1 MSGTKNN
8 RELYKDA
15 FSKLHASDAV
25 IRKEDKMRNA
35 KKTIRLNKLAAACI
49 CIALLTGATSGITYA
64 ATDGDTANPVKAV
77 KIFINGQ
84 ELDAD
89 MQKNDDGSYIIHMK
103 KGDKIDA
110 ELEDGTSVSAS
121 ISDQADDYETDFAV
135 VTDDATGTLSIADSS
150 SGTDSKD

>member
-8 RELYKDA
+8 RELYKAA
-15 FSKLHASDAV
+15 FSKLHTSDAV
-25 IRKEDKMRNA
+25 IRKEENMINA
-35 KKTIRLNKLAAACI
+35 KKTFRLNKLAAACI

-64 ATDGDTANPVKAV
+64 ATDGDTVNPVRAV

-89 MQKNDDGSYIIHMK
+89 MQKNDDGSYTVHMK

-110 ELEDGTSVSAS
+110 ELEDGTSLSAS
-121 ISDQADDYETDFAV
+121 VSDQAGDCETDFSV
-135 VTDDATGTLSIADSS
+135 VPDDATGTFSITDGSA
-150 SGTDSKD
+150 GTDSKD